1 MSDAA
6 NDGGGGR
13 STLIGGSAV
22 ASGSAMVAPHELP
35 EQPTRPE
42 TTNNTG
48 EPTSAIRDIGAPRKD
63 VISTEVVARRTAFC
77 QVICA
82 RCTMRRMPP
91 PMRLPLVAAA
101 VAALLSGAGCK
112 QGR

>member
-22 ASGSAMVAPHELP
+22 ASGSAMVAPDELP
-35 EQPTRPE
+35 EQPANDNRRL
-42 TTNNTG
+42 
-48 EPTSAIRDIGAPRKD
+48 PTSAIRDIDAPRKG
-63 VISTEVVARRTAFC
+63 VMSTEFVTRGAPFC

-82 RCTMRRMPP
+82 RCTMQRMLGFGRI
-91 PMRLPLVAAA
+91 MLVFA
-101 VAALLSGAGCK
+101 VLVTGCK
-112 QGR
+112 RPSPAA